1 MAAKH
6 TGSLAGKARWGSAS
20 LSALALAFGL
30 GAGGVALAQE
40 EPAEEDI
47 IVTGF
52 RASLEQ
58 AIDIKRS
65 ETGMVDAIVAEDI
78 ADFPDSNLSESI
90 QRVPG
95 VAITRDAGEGRQ
107 ITVRGL
113 GAQFTRVR
121 INGMETLTTT
131 GSTDATGGNNR
142 DRSFDFNIFASELFN
157 SITVRKSAS
166 AGLEEGSLGATVDL
180 RTALPFDYEGFTLA
194 ASGQGQYNDLSETTD
209 PRGAFL
215 ISNRWDLN
223 GGGRLGALFSVAY
236 SDREAREEGA
246 STVRW
251 AAFGGITAPNNLSS
265 VPLADLNAAFR
276 PRLPRFDIYEHEQ
289 ERLGAT
295 AALQWAPSPSTVFT
309 LSGLHSNFEGSR
321 EETFLQSNLTIGVGA
336 IDVID
341 AEIEGNSLVYAELD
355 NVVIRSELRR
365 DELQTEFNQVTLDA
379 EHDFS
384 DRFRF
389 TGRVGWAES
398 DHTNPVQTTLL
409 FRAGGPGAVTQDYI
423 YDFRDSSTMPSFSFG
438 FDLTDPLSWGLEEIR
453 LRPQTTYNA
462 YETAQGELTFD
473 INDVFTLIGGVNFRS
488 YEFATTE
495 RRRWNGVPNSTANQ
509 EAVLPGFAAG
519 TPIADYSDLITFNGV
534 TWLIP
539 NIGAAAAAWDLYDET
554 VFLMSPLPALANN
567 RSVEEETLGAFAQL
581 DWDAMLGH
589 VGFRGN
595 VGARWVQTDQT
606 STGRSIIGG
615 VDTTTTVSREYDDFL
630 PSMNV
635 VFEPADD
642 ILLRFAASRVM
653 SRPPLG
659 SLNPNPSVSVSGSNR
674 TITAGNPQ
682 LDPIRADAYDLAFE
696 WYFTEGGLFSAAL
709 FHRDLESF
717 VQTVRET
724 GPFTGNPFGL
734 PDSVGITACGGQFP
748 GSCHVIDD
756 PNFYWGY
763 NVPRNTPGG
772 PVYGYELSLQLPF
785 FFAPGVLENMG
796 LLANYTRVFS
806 DVDYVNSSG
815 AVTYSGQLTNQSEE
829 SYNLTL
835 YYEDDRFS
843 ARVSSAYRSSFP
855 TNLPGRDGNATEETA
870 ESFNV
875 DAAARLNLTDRLA
888 VTFEG
893 INLTD
898 EARYDYLTP
907 DNRLSF
913 YHTYG
918 RSYFLGLRYT
928 Y

>member
-6 TGSLAGKARWGSAS
+6 TGSHAGKTRWGNAS
-20 LSALALAFGL
+20 LSALALALGM
-30 GAGGVALAQE
+30 GAGGIAYAQDDQTE
-40 EPAEEDI
+40 EEI
-47 IVTGF
+47 VVTGF
-52 RASLEQ
+52 RASIAA
-58 AIDIKRS
+58 AIDIKRN

-78 ADFPDSNLSESI
+78 ADFPDLNLSESI

-142 DRSFDFNIFASELFN
+142 DRAFDFNIFASELFN

-166 AGLEEGSLGATVDL
+166 ASLEEGSLGATVDL
-180 RTALPFDYEGFTLA
+180 RTALPFDYDGFTLA
-194 ASGQGQYNDLSETTD
+194 GSLQGQYNDLSETTD
-209 PRGAFL
+209 PRGAVL
-215 ISNRWDLN
+215 ISNEWNLS
-223 GGGRLGALFSVAY
+223 GGGRFGALLSVAY
-236 SDREAREEGA
+236 SDRESREEGA

-251 AAFGGITAPNNLSS
+251 AAFSG
-265 VPLADLNAAFR
+265 LADANNTSGIPTATLNAAFR

-289 ERLGAT
+289 ERLGVT
-295 AALQWAPSPSTVFT
+295 AALQWSPSPSTVFT

-321 EETFLQSNLTIGVGA
+321 NEIFLQSNLTVGVGG
-336 IDVID
+336 IDVLD
-341 AEIEGNSLVYAELD
+341 AEIDGNSIVYAALD
-355 NVVIRSELRR
+355 DVVIRSEFRH
-365 DELQTEFNQVTLDA
+365 DELQTEFNQLSLDV
-379 EHDFS
+379 EHDFT
-384 DRFRF
+384 DRLRF

-409 FRAGGPGAVTQDYI
+409 LRAGGPTGFVDGYS
-423 YDFRDSSTMPSFSFG
+423 YDFRNSSTSPTFTFG
-438 FDLTDPLSWGLEEIR
+438 FDLENPLSWGLEEIR
-453 LRPQTTYNA
+453 MRPQTTYNA
-462 YETAQGELTFD
+462 FETAQGELTFD
-473 INDVFTLIGGVNFRS
+473 INDVFTLVGGLNYKS
-488 YEFATTE
+488 YEFSTTE
-495 RRRWNGVPNSTANQ
+495 RRRWNGVANNTSSQ
-509 EAVLPGFAAG
+509 EAFIPGFAG
-519 TPIADYSDLITFNGV
+519 TTAIADYSNFITYNGV
-534 TWLIP
+534 TWLVP
-539 NIGAAAAAWDLYDET
+539 DLDAAAAAWDLYNES
-554 VFLMSPLPALANN
+554 VFPMSDLTQLANN
-567 RSVEEETLGAFAQL
+567 RSVEEESIGAFLQL
-581 DWDAMLGH
+581 DWNTMLGG

-606 STGRSIIGG
+606 TSGRSIIAG
-615 VDTTTTVSREYDDFL
+615 VDTTTTVSRDYDDFL
-630 PSMNV
+630 PSLNV
-635 VFEPADD
+635 VFEPAED
-642 ILLRFAASRVM
+642 ILLRFAASRVL

-682 LDPIRADAYDLAFE
+682 LEPIRADAYDLAFE
-696 WYFTEGGLFSAAL
+696 WYFVEGGLFSAAL
-709 FHRDLESF
+709 FHRDIESF

-734 PDSVGITACGGQFP
+734 PDSVGIAACGVLYP
-748 GSCHVIDD
+748 ATCDVIDD

-763 NVPRNTPGG
+763 NVPQNTPGG

-785 FFAPGVLENMG
+785 FFAPGWLENFG
-796 LLANYTRVFS
+796 ILANYTRVFS

-815 AVTYSGQLTNQSEE
+815 AVIYSGQLTNQSEE
-829 SYNLTL
+829 SYNLTF

-870 ESFNV
+870 ESYNI
-875 DAAARLNLTDRLA
+875 DAAARFNLTDNLA
-888 VTFEG
+888 LTFEG

-898 EARYDYLTP
+898 EPRYDYLTP

-918 RSYFLGLRYT
+918 RSYFLGVRFT